1 MNNEIIFQNYHN
13 IFNLCRNCSASQI
26 ITYLENYEN
35 TEELENILK
44 IEDIFGNT
52 PTNILFKNINI
63 NIDLFIYL
71 TNNYEIF
78 NIHNKYK
85 LYPLNYAIEYLDND
99 KKNIIKLL
107 IDNITNLNIIDINDN
122 TIYHNLVIINKDF
135 SLNFFKY
142 IYYKYK
148 LDTYDNKNTIGY
160 TPLLY
165 SCDKNNNELT
175 KFLLSID
182 CDHNI
187 INNNHN
193 TCLMY
198 TCMNNNL
205 EMIKLLIDKDID
217 INIKDKQDDNALSYL
232 CGCDIKDNCSLDNIK
247 FLIEKGADYNNIN
260 KENNTL
266 LIYATGSF
274 SQFPNFKIDIDI
286 IKYLIELGIDINIKN
301 NNNKI
306 CLDYIAIKD
315 INILQELLNENTINI
330 SNNLKLK
337 YYYLF
342 NLEINK
348 EYILNITDNS
358 VESCIICFEDFN
370 NDDELLKCH
379 NNHIYHSRCL
389 TKWFNSN
396 NYNICCPTCKDEFKF
411 SDKIIKYL

>member
-1 MNNEIIFQNYHN
+1 MDLNNYIIDNYNN
-13 IFNLCRNCSASQI
+13 IFNLCKNCSVSQI
-26 ITYLENYEN
+26 LTYFENYEDK
-35 TEELENILK
+35 EELENILK

-52 PTNILFKNINI
+52 PINILFKNNNI
-63 NIDLFIYL
+63 KIEIFIYL
-71 TNNYEIF
+71 INNF
-78 NIHNKYK
+78 NLFNEYNKFK
-85 LYPLNYAIEYLDND
+85 LYPIHYAIEFLDNEN
-99 KKNIIKLL
+99 KNILKLL
-107 IDNITNLNIIDINDN
+107 IDNTNLNIIDINSN
-122 TIYHNLVIINKDF
+122 TVYHNLVIINKDF

-148 LDTYDNKNTIGY
+148 LDTYDKKNNIGY
-160 TPLLY
+160 TPLLI
-165 SCDKNNNELT
+165 SFDKNNNELT
-175 KFLLSID
+175 KFLIAID
-182 CDHNI
+182 CNYNI

-198 TCMNNNL
+198 ACMNNNI
-205 EMIKLLIDKDID
+205 EMIKLLIDKNID
-217 INIKDKQDDNALSYL
+217 INIKDKQNDNALSYL
-232 CGCDIKDNCSLDNIK
+232 CGCDIKNNCSLDNIK

-286 IKYLIELGIDINIKN
+286 IKYLIELGIDIDIKN
-301 NNNKI
+301 NNNKT
-306 CLDYIAIKD
+306 CLDYIAIND

-342 NLEINK
+342 NLQINK
-348 EYILNITDNS
+348 DLILNITDNS
-358 VESCIICFEDFN
+358 VESCIICFENFN

-379 NNHIYHSRCL
+379 NKHIYHSKCL
-389 TKWFNSN
+389 IKWFNSN

-411 SDKIIKYL
+411 SDKLIKFN